1 MTVTPLDSL
10 TEGYEMAS
18 VSALHTARILARS
31 RSLQKTKAHHK
42 DQGKKTKINLYDSDL
57 RILKLSYLFSNA

>member
-18 VSALHTARILARS
+18 VSALHTARLLARS
-31 RSLQKTKAHHK
+31 RSLQRTTTHHK
-42 DQGKKTKINLYDSDL
+42 KFREKKQNQKFFMTVTTES
-57 RILKLSYLFSNA
+57 

>member
-18 VSALHTARILARS
+18 VSALHTARLLARS
-31 RSLQKTKAHHK
+31 RDLQRTKSHHK
-42 DQGKKTKINLYDSDL
+42 KSGKKNKIKFFMTVTEES
-57 RILKLSYLFSNA
+57 